1 MRTITA
7 TKMRSDLFNIIK
19 MIIKGHRQVRITSK
33 EGSAVLMS
41 EDEYENLVETVHLL
55 SVPGLKESIKQA
67 DEEITRGE
75 TVSIDEAFSE

>member
-7 TKMRSDLFNIIK
+7 TKLRSDLFNLIK

-41 EDEYENLVETVHLL
+41 EEEYENLLETVHLL
-55 SVPGLKESIKQA
+55 SVPGLQESVRQA
-67 DEEITRGE
+67 DEEIARGE
-75 TVSIDEAFSE
+75 TYSIDEAFGE